1 MTRDDAKDLTLSIL
15 VIVVLLL
22 AADCVWLHVQSSRQA
37 TLLARQDIRFG
48 ELSQKVELHVNPPP
62 GPTFKE
68 RTKAAYDKTKDAVKR
83 GYDKVK
89 ESFTKKPTQEPGK

>member
-1 MTRDDAKDLTLSIL
+1 MTREDAKDLTLSIL
-15 VIVVLLL
+15 VIAVLLL
-22 AADCVWLHVQSSRQA
+22 AADCVWLHVKSADQA
-37 TLLARQDIRFG
+37 TLLARQDVRFG
-48 ELSQKVELHVNPPP
+48 ELSQKVELHINPPP
-62 GPTFKE
+62 GPTFTE